1 MPNKTQQSTTGQ
13 NSALQYI
20 TIQEPKPDKFKITIG
35 KEQGLVWTC
44 HPQKDVAVEQLK
56 KTFLKSIKKSPN
68 SYLTQEH
75 IDDFLKFVGE
85 NGFRIKMPLVEWK
98 KNFARRFQRHL
109 ERKGVTLEQIE
120 NQGFT
125 SPAAKRWLR
134 NLHKNGIY
142 QARGAASAYIVD
154 LCRVLGVDGL
164 DEL

>member
-44 HPQKDVAVEQLK
+44 HPQKDVAVERLK

-68 SYLTQEH
+68 SFLTQEH

-85 NGFRIKMPLVEWK
+85 NGIRIQKAP
-98 KNFARRFQRHL
+98 R
-109 ERKGVTLEQIE
+109 
-120 NQGFT
+120 
-125 SPAAKRWLR
+125 
-134 NLHKNGIY
+134 
-142 QARGAASAYIVD
+142 
-154 LCRVLGVDGL
+154 
-164 DEL
+164 